1 MLTEV
6 FYWLFSMS
14 VVAGLT
20 GLVVLLLRCVRGIP
34 RRLICWLWCVPFL
47 RMWIPVGIG
56 SRFSFLLPLLHLGIR
71 SVPAWDTTMVNC
83 AAGAES
89 YFPIVF
95 KSEVLELIF
104 RVSAGIWMTVAA
116 GLLIL
121 LTALYI
127 SEKWAIRGAVWL
139 RENIWLSD
147 AQRVPMVYGVFRP
160 KILLPTAYQDR
171 DLTIVLLHEKAHI
184 RRMDNF
190 RRLVAFVTACIH
202 WFNPLSW
209 VFLRCFLT
217 DLELACDETVLRRC
231 GEDQRKAY
239 ASALV
244 DGVESRNLLASCFG
258 GGKLRRRVEGVLSW
272 RKLSL
277 FSSVCLAALAVVI
290 AWALLSNPI

>member
-14 VVAGLT
+14 VIAGMT
-20 GLVVLLLRCVRGIP
+20 GLAVLLLRRVRVIP

-56 SRFSFLLPLLHLGIR
+56 SRFSFLLPLLRLGIR

-95 KSEVLELIF
+95 KSDAFERIF
-104 RVSAGIWMTVAA
+104 RISAVLWLAVAA

-121 LTALYI
+121 LAALYI
-127 SEKWAIRGAVWL
+127 SEKRALRGAVWL

-147 AQRVPMVYGVFRP
+147 AQRDPTVYGIIHS
-160 KILLPTAYQDR
+160 KILLPAAYQDR
-171 DLTIVLLHEKAHI
+171 DLTFVLLHERAHI

-190 RRLVAFVTACIH
+190 RRLAAWVTVCIH

-217 DLELACDETVLRRC
+217 DLELACDETVLRQC
-231 GEDQRKAY
+231 GADQRKAY
-239 ASALV
+239 AAALV
-244 DGVESRNLLASCFG
+244 DGAESRNLLASCFG
-258 GGKLRRRVEGVLSW
+258 GSKLRLRIERVLSW

-277 FSSVCLAALAVVI
+277 FSAICLAALAAVF
-290 AWALLSNPI
+290 AWVLLTNPI